1 MPLIKNTAELSE
13 DTMRQLEGARN
24 IHPITPSAPPPAVQ
38 EKKAAVAETEPPKS
52 SKPKGNADAVLVR
65 LSRGKRNEFKSFF
78 SEHGLD
84 MTSGF
89 EMCVEFAMELVR
101 DGKIRISK
109 AGIRQQREVAG

>member
-24 IHPITPSAPPPAVQ
+24 IHPITPSAPPH
-38 EKKAAVAETEPPKS
+38 AAPEQTAASETEPQKS